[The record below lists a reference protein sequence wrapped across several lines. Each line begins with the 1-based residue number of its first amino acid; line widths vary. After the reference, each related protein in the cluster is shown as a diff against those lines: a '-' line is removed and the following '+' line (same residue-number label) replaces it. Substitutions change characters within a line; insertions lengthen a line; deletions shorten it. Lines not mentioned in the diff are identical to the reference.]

1 LKDLNDMSGAESND
15 GELGRQIK
23 EIEQRE
29 AQAMLCGDVGALDRF
44 WADDLL
50 VNSSANLVAGKEIL
64 LQIIGD
70 GRLRLR
76 SYERLT
82 LRIVTHDDIA
92 VVTGNESS
100 ELDGAGTGTTLFCS
114 YMNLWTRRGGE
125 WKLFGRHV
133 GLISRVPA
141 ESSRR

>member
-1 LKDLNDMSGAESND
+1 MSGPESNE
-15 GELGRQIK
+15 GEFDRQIK
-23 EIEQRE
+23 EVEQRE
-29 AQAMLCGDVGALDRF
+29 AEAMLRGDVGALDRF

-76 SYERLT
+76 SYERMT
-82 LRIVTHDDIA
+82 LRIVAHGDTA

-100 ELDGAGTGTTLFCS
+100 ELDGAGAGITLFCS
-114 YMNLWTRRGGE
+114 YMNLWMRRAGE

-133 GLISRVPA
+133 GLISRVPSD
-141 ESSRR
+141 SSRR